1 MYIKMEN
8 IFENLNVSEE
18 CLEDILEKV
27 FESLTDARRE
37 KLVGAIQSAK
47 DGKYRTKA
55 LRVLGKVQQRLNKEQ
70 ARAKE
75 DVKNSGITFT
85 DKMLK

>member
-1 MYIKMEN
+1 MES
-8 IFENLNVSEE
+8 IFENLDVSEA

-27 FESLTDARRE
+27 FESVSDVRRE
-37 KLVGAIQSAK
+37 KLIGAIQKA
-47 DGKYRTKA
+47 DNGKYRTKA
-55 LRVLGKVQQRLNKEQ
+55 LKVLGKVQQRLNKEQ

-85 DKMLK
+85 NKLLK

>member
-1 MYIKMEN
+1 MYIKMEE
-8 IFENLNVSEE
+8 IFENLEVSEA

-27 FESLTDARRE
+27 FESVSDARRE
-37 KLVGAIQSAK
+37 KLVSVIQNAK

-55 LRVLGKVQQRLNKEQ
+55 LKVLGKVQQRLNKEQ
-70 ARAKE
+70 TRAKE

-85 DKMLK
+85 NKVLK